1 MARSDTLLIVAD
13 SERDA
18 DLLYA
23 TRFFATDPF
32 VYLRIDGRSRVFL
45 PDAELDRARRQI
57 SACEVEA
64 LDEHCPERSGMSG
77 PERWAAAVR
86 SVLKEHRRNRVT
98 VPGTFPAGVSRE
110 LRRLKLKVKV
120 ARTAVFPEREF
131 KTPAEV
137 KMISAALTM
146 AEVGLSEGIQA
157 IRRARVGKQRELIL
171 QHSPLTSER
180 LRGIIE
186 AAVAQAGGTA
196 VRTIVSGGRQSGHPL
211 ERGSGPLRAGEPI
224 LLDVFPRSQKT
235 GYHGDISRTV
245 VKGRAS
251 EAVRRMFHTVKTGQ
265 KLAFGHLRDG
275 VRGSGVHRAVEEY
288 FVREGFVTGKERGRL
303 TGFFH
308 PLGHGLGLELHE
320 RPALARHSRHL
331 IRTGQIIAVEPG
343 LYLPGVGGVR
353 LEDVVLVEADRC
365 RNLTKFE
372 KELEL

>member
-32 VYLRIDGRSRVFL
+32 VYLRIDGRPRVFL
-45 PDAELDRARRQI
+45 PDAELDRARKQI
-57 SACEVEA
+57 ADCQVEA
-64 LDEHCPERSGMSG
+64 LSDHGAKGSGAG
-77 PERWAAAVR
+77 AGWAAAVR
-86 SVLKEHRRNRVT
+86 SVLKTHRRKHVT
-98 VPGTFPAGVSRE
+98 VPGSFPAGLSRE
-110 LRRLKLKVKV
+110 LRRFKLKVKV
-120 ARTAVFPEREF
+120 SKTAVFPEREF
-131 KTPAEV
+131 KTAAEV

-157 IRRARVGKQRELIL
+157 IRRCRVGKQRELIL
-171 QHSPLTSER
+171 QHSALTSER

-186 AAVAQAGGTA
+186 AAVAHAGGSA
-196 VRTIVSGGRQSGHPL
+196 VRTIVSCGRQSGHPL
-211 ERGSGPLRAGEPI
+211 ERGSGPLKAGEPI
-224 LLDVFPRSQKT
+224 ILDVFPRSQKT

-275 VRGSGVHRAVEEY
+275 VRSSRVHRAVEEY
-288 FVREGFVTGKERGRL
+288 FAREGFVTGQERGQFS
-303 TGFFH
+303 GFFH

-320 RPALARHSRHL
+320 RPALERHSRHW
-331 IRTGQIIAVEPG
+331 IRAGQIIAVEPG